1 MQRQTTVSLWCERIL
16 EAGWLL
22 ALSLIPIYFNLLS
35 ARHFEPDKATTLRS
49 IVLVMAAVALIRAL
63 EQLHLGG
70 SSAGRP
76 AMAQPESVT
85 ATNPLVG
92 LWQRINRIPMAV
104 SVIIY
109 SSVFVIST
117 ITSIVPHT
125 SLWGSYQRLQ
135 GTYTNLSYV
144 GLFVLIVM
152 TLRRREQLERLITV
166 VLITALMVSFYGV
179 MQHNGFDP
187 LPWKGDVIQRVAST
201 MGNSIFVAAYLIMT
215 VPLALYRVINGVV
228 ESRRATADNNNP
240 MDVVWALAYAVLVV
254 GTMMLLVS
262 AIKFGAEVH
271 AADFRY
277 WWVFPG
283 AVVVS
288 TGLWVLPTL
297 DLQHRDKAPPIWPG
311 AVFLGYLLLLGPLF
325 LYTAG
330 SDKQQIDPNLAEG
343 ISWWVWLLISLGAV
357 VVFYVMAYALPR
369 STGQRSRLNVWMG
382 VVGSGMILVS
392 MLLTIFYSK
401 SRGPWLGMGAGL
413 FVFLTLFLWLA
424 GRRASQSGSAGL
436 AKILKGSLVV
446 WGIASLGTLAFILVF
461 NFSHAPFFNELRT
474 NPYLGRLGTMFKSDV
489 GTGLVRRLIWTG
501 DEHVGG
507 TVALITSDPFR
518 TVVGWGPESMFVA
531 FNPFYPP
538 SLANI
543 EARTASPDRAH
554 QAILDELATK
564 GVLGLISYFFVLTS
578 FLVLS
583 WQIIS
588 RSEEWQ
594 WQVLGI
600 ASFSAVTAHFFEGM
614 TGIPIVATL
623 TMLWTMFAV
632 TVLAGYFAGH
642 YSLSGEPVVPEAE
655 RVDTNDD
662 TLEAAAVASETSDN
676 AEQIGGADADVEKP
690 VVLAKAETKPAT
702 QKSATGRSKH
712 KGKANQPQQGRT
724 ASGRATGN
732 TASGRATGSTSGRG
746 AGTSATQRRT
756 GSARVSSSTRI
767 VHQQT
772 SIAALGLY
780 ALILLITF
788 GAVWWFNISP
798 VYADM
803 RFHEGDTFSQE
814 GAGINEQ
821 IYGLH
826 RYLDAIR
833 HNPKEDFYYL
843 NLGRSLMNIAEFYRS
858 NGAPMGEDDP
868 TVTLEDL
875 LALDEI
881 QDVGNFVQTK
891 SPMLLMSYS
900 RAVLE
905 RARELNPRNKDHYA
919 NLARFNN
926 FLYNWTQNIETLKV
940 SADWYDQANEVAP
953 YDVALINE
961 SASVQLMLASLLSSV
976 NDPDSQ
982 HYFDQSEA
990 LYKQSLLYD
999 PNYGDADA
1007 RLAEIYR
1014 VESRLPEAANL
1025 YAQAIRRDPH
1035 QFDQQTEV
1043 LAATFAGQPD
1053 LLRTIRDAYEEQ
1065 ANDAQLHAIAGLLSV
1080 QVGDMDNASESY
1092 EQAVQLEPDNLG
1104 NRRNYTLILSDTME
1118 YSRALVQATAALSL
1132 TRQQEG
1138 AEADAAQLEYLVHF
1152 LEQVA
1157 HNE

>member
-49 IVLVMAAVALIRAL
+49 IVLVMAAFALIRAL

-70 SSAGRP
+70 SSAGRS
-76 AMAQPESVT
+76 AAAQPEAVT
-85 ATNPLVG
+85 ATNPLAG

-109 SSVFVIST
+109 ASVFVIST

-135 GTYTNLSYV
+135 GTYTNLSYIA
-144 GLFVLIVM
+144 LFVLIVM
-152 TLRRREQLERLITV
+152 TLRRREQLERLISV

-179 MQHNGFDP
+179 VQHNGFDP

-201 MGNSIFVAAYLIMT
+201 MGNSIFVAAYLIMA
-215 VPLALYRVINGVV
+215 VPLALYRIINGIV
-228 ESRRATADNNNP
+228 ESRRTSPENNNA
-240 MDVVWALAYAVLVV
+240 MDVVWALAYAVLVF

-288 TGLWVLPTL
+288 TVLWVLPTL

-325 LYTAG
+325 LFTAS
-330 SDKQQIDPNLAEG
+330 SDKQQIDPNLAQG

-369 STGQRSRLNVWMG
+369 SPGLRSRLNVWMG
-382 VVGSGMILVS
+382 VVGAGMILIS

-413 FVFLTLFLWLA
+413 FVFFTLFLWLA

-436 AKILKGSLVV
+436 AKVLQGSLVV

-461 NFSHAPFFNELRT
+461 NFSNTPFFNELRT

-507 TVALITSDPFR
+507 TVALITEDPFR

-531 FNPFYPP
+531 FNSFYPP

-583 WQIIS
+583 WQVLVKS
-588 RSEEWQ
+588 SEWQ

-632 TVLAGYFAGH
+632 TVLAGSFAGH
-642 YSLSGEPVVPEAE
+642 YSLSGEPVAPEPEQVKTKGDA
-655 RVDTNDD
+655 
-662 TLEAAAVASETSDN
+662 LEANAVAAETSDN
-676 AEQIGGADADVEKP
+676 AEQTAETEAETGNP
-690 VVLAKAETKPAT
+690 VAHAKAETKPAT
-702 QKSATGRSKH
+702 QKSATSRSKR
-712 KGKANQPQQGRT
+712 KGKANQQQQGRT
-724 ASGRATGN
+724 GGRATGT
-732 TASGRATGSTSGRG
+732 TAGRG
-746 AGTSATQRRT
+746 AGTTAAQRRT
-756 GSARVSSSTRI
+756 GSTERRVSSSPRV

-772 SIAALGLY
+772 SMAALGLY
-780 ALILLITF
+780 ALILLLTF

-814 GAGINEQ
+814 GTGINEQ

-868 TVTLEDL
+868 TVTIEDL
-875 LALDEI
+875 MALDEI
-881 QDVGNFVQTK
+881 QDVGNFVQAK
-891 SPMLLMSYS
+891 SPMELMSYS

-905 RARELNPRNKDHYA
+905 RARELNSRNKDHYA

-926 FLYNWTQNIETLKV
+926 FLYNWTQNIETLKQ
-940 SADWYDQANEVAP
+940 SADWYNQANEVAP

-961 SASVQLMLASLLSSV
+961 SASVQLMLATILSSTG
-976 NDPDSQ
+976 DPDSQ
-982 HYFDQSEA
+982 QYFDQSEA
-990 LYKQSLLYD
+990 LYQQSLLYD
-999 PNYGDADA
+999 PSYGDADA

-1014 VESRLPEAANL
+1014 VESRLPEAARL

-1035 QFDQQTEV
+1035 QFDQQVEI
-1043 LAATFAGQPD
+1043 LATTFAGQPD
-1053 LLRTIRDAYEEQ
+1053 LLRTIRDAYEER
-1065 ANDAQLHAIAGLLSV
+1065 ADDAQLHAIAGLLSV
-1080 QVGDMDNASESY
+1080 RVGDMEHAAESY

-1104 NRRNYTLILSDTME
+1104 NRRNYTIILSDTME

-1138 AEADAAQLEYLVHF
+1138 AETDAAQLEYLITF

-1157 HNE
+1157 QN